1 MLSLQRRGHTVVAWI
16 RSPHRARAQLGED
29 VPLLSM
35 ETGDHELANVL
46 RQCQAVITLAGEPLF
61 GKGRSPSRN
70 RTLVES
76 RVGLTSRLVSAMG
89 LAERSRKVL
98 ISSSAVSYYG
108 DRVAEQLSEQ
118 SAPHTDFVAQLCRD
132 WEDPA
137 ITAATDGTRVVCLRL
152 GMVLGHGG
160 RCPP

>member
-1 MLSLQRRGHTVVAWI
+1 
-16 RSPHRARAQLGED
+16 
-29 VPLLSM
+29 M

-70 RTLVES
+70 RALVES